1 MSGITAASRMGIR
14 AITETTPLEL
24 RPNASQEQL
33 NAILRAIYRQ
43 VLGNDHL
50 FASDRKELASAE
62 SLLRQGS
69 LTVREFVRLLAKSEA
84 YKRRFLYPNSQTRA
98 IELNFKHLLGRAP
111 TSSKDIARHLDIYHS
126 GGHSAEIDS
135 YIDSPE
141 YLEAFGD
148 NIVPHP
154 RGFEY
159 RKAHTTRDFTNLFA
173 LYGGYANNDR
183 SQGRRPRLMIP
194 LATGFTPAIRRIGV
208 RGLLPPSPISKHL
221 GPPTGQ
227 SDRMFC
233 IEVTRLLNPPSA
245 LATSSRVRKS
255 NQQIFV
261 SADQLSATMQRLL
274 KAGAKIVSVR
284 SA

>member
-1 MSGITAASRMGIR
+1 MSTHGYYRWPTIHDDTVVFVCEDDLWSVAASGGVARR
-14 AITETTPLEL
+14 LTANP
-24 RPNASQEQL
+24 
-33 NAILRAIYRQ
+33 
-43 VLGNDHL
+43 
-50 FASDRKELASAE
+50 
-62 SLLRQGS
+62 GS
-69 LTVREFVRLLAKSEA
+69 VQSPALSPDGTLLAFVGRDEGPGEVFVMLAVGGEA
-84 YKRRFLYPNSQTRA
+84 RRLTFL
-98 IELNFKHLLGRAP
+98 G
-111 TSSKDIARHLDIYHS
+111 
-126 GGHSAEIDS
+126 AEIDS

>member
-1 MSGITAASRMGIR
+1 MGIR
-14 AITETTPLEL
+14 GITETTPLEL
-24 RPNASQEQL
+24 RPNASQDQL

-50 FASDRKELASAE
+50 FGADRKELASAE
-62 SLLRQGS
+62 SLLRRGS
-69 LTVREFVRLLAKSEA
+69 LTVREFVRLIAKSEA

-111 TSSKDIARHLDIYHS
+111 TSPKDIARHLDIYHA

-148 NIVPHP
+148 NIVPYP

-183 SQGRRPRLMIP
+183 SQGRRPRLMVP

-208 RGLLPPSPISKHL
+208 RGLLPPSPITKHL

-245 LATSSRVRKS
+245 LATSSRVR
-255 NQQIFV
+255 
-261 SADQLSATMQRLL
+261 
-274 KAGAKIVSVR
+274 
-284 SA
+284 